1 MPDNPSTPPENMW
14 EPLPVGSWFFLDS
27 PECTH
32 RYSVQE
38 RTHGGCSI
46 VCSTPYIHTLA
57 KRQLQEIAA
66 AHNDSIAPAPTPQV
80 PSRELLMPNESDAAG
95 QSKIRR
101 EIVDHICGQERP
113 MLNEFTGTEF
123 GQCLCGDTPPVPSAE
138 QWLIQAGKDK
148 PEFADAEPWE
158 RHMRA
163 VDIVRGLLLD
173 CCTCPRT
180 ALDAQGEPN
189 KSTCELTEEEH
200 AVFVPGRTVVHYIRR
215 WSGNREDETPLC
227 GADSFHR
234 TESGIMHDSAGNS
247 MNICKE
253 CAEIALRSS
262 IADESVEIA
271 RRELLK
277 DFSDRMSMEETATCA
292 YRIAAAIRAG
302 R

>member
-1 MPDNPSTPPENMW
+1 MMPSEKPE
-14 EPLPVGSWFFLDS
+14 
-27 PECTH
+27 
-32 RYSVQE
+32 
-38 RTHGGCSI
+38 
-46 VCSTPYIHTLA
+46 A
-57 KRQLQEIAA
+57 
-66 AHNDSIAPAPTPQV
+66 
-80 PSRELLMPNESDAAG
+80 
-95 QSKIRR
+95 
-101 EIVDHICGQERP
+101 
-113 MLNEFTGTEF
+113 
-123 GQCLCGDTPPVPSAE
+123 VPSAE
-138 QWLIQAGKDK
+138 QFYAEWVRSDAHRKLHVGDSGLSYWGSFAEAYAAECVRSALAPLEKELERERNMSNCDK
-148 PEFADAEPWE
+148 LTRERQTKRYWQERARSVLEALQCSLPKQRQYAEPWE

-277 DFSDRMSMEETATCA
+277 DFSARMSMEETATCA